1 MVMKKNLSSERM
13 VIVSSNDQSEMFPV
27 GYKYLLGSAIYTI
40 TKTYKEDNT
49 EMRKIVSD
57 SGGAE
62 ILTVDSLIKDTK
74 EHNFKLI
81 QASKPEI
88 KKEEAKPEVNKE
100 EKKEN

>member
-1 MVMKKNLSSERM
+1 MTMKKNLSSERM

-27 GYKYLLGSAIYTI
+27 GYKYLLEGIIYTI

-49 EMRKIVSD
+49 EMRKVVSD
-57 SGGAE
+57 SGNVE

-81 QASKPEI
+81 QTSKPEI
-88 KKEEAKPEVNKE
+88 KKEEEKETKKE
-100 EKKEN
+100 EEEN